1 MRQHLEEVIAG
12 GKADDA
18 EYIVNWLAW
27 AVQRPAERAQVALVL
42 KGGRGTGKGTI
53 GNAMCRIFG
62 QHAVHISSIE
72 HLAGRFNGH
81 LRDACVVFADE
92 AYWPGDKKAE
102 GTLKR
107 LITEP
112 TLFIE
117 AKGLDGVMVNNMLH
131 VLMASNS
138 DWVVPAG
145 EHERRFAVFQV
156 SEDRRQDKDWFPPLY
171 RQLENGGYGAMLH
184 DLLHRELGDWHPRQI
199 PMTEALRDQQVRNLE
214 PLDAWLVG
222 LLDSGVLPPGG
233 DQPNRVPSHS
243 YHDLEGRNPK
253 NGLFDMARER
263 VPSLRR
269 LDDQVLA
276 GHLKKLGCKPWRNK
290 TQRGW

>member
-1 MRQHLEEVIAG
+1 M
-12 GKADDA
+12 
-18 EYIVNWLAW
+18 Y
-27 AVQRPAERAQVALVL
+27 
-42 KGGRGTGKGTI
+42 
-53 GNAMCRIFG
+53 RIFG

-72 HLAGRFNGH
+72 HLAGRFKGH
-81 LRDACVVFADE
+81 LRDTCLVFADE
-92 AYWPGDKKAE
+92 AYWPGDKRAE

-117 AKGLDGVMVNNMLH
+117 AKGLDGVTVDNMLH

-156 SEDRRQDKDWFPPLY
+156 SENKRQDKDWFGPLY
-171 RQLENGGYGAMLH
+171 QQLEDGACAAMLH
-184 DLLHRELGDWHPRQI
+184 DLLQRELGDWHPRQV

-222 LLDSGVLPPGG
+222 LLDGGVLPTGG

-243 YHDLEGRNPK
+243 YHDIEGRNPK
-253 NGLFDMARER
+253 NGLFDIARER
-263 VPSLRR
+263 VPALRR
-269 LDDQVLA
+269 LDDQILA
-276 GHLKKLGCKPWRNK
+276 RHLRELGCKPWRNK
-290 TQRGW
+290 TQRGWEFPPLLECRTKWEQKYPGWKWNHPDTTEWATGQDTYDNPTNPMNPFAPY